1 MIFKKRSTWSL
12 FLVFLI
18 TLEKFASLRK
28 TSYDFKQ
35 TLYTWFAKF
44 FDVLTSLSFHSS
56 DHDLALFLK
65 CTFVGRILI
74 SLYVD
79 DMIII
84 SHDVDKIVVLKSN
97 LTFHYEMKD
106 LGALWYFLCI
116 EVTSSLKGYLLSQ
129 SKYTIDILDQAH
141 LIDTKTVDTSF
152 KANVCYS
159 SFDGNLL
166 SNPTLYCI
174 IVGSLVYLTIIR
186 LDIAYVVHIVS
197 LLLLLL

>member
-1 MIFKKRSTWSL
+1 MVIFKKRSTWSL

-18 TLEKFASLRK
+18 TLEKFVGLRK

-35 TLYTWFAKF
+35 ALYTWFAKF

-56 DHDLALFLK
+56 HHDLALFLK
-65 CTFVGRILI
+65 CTFGGRI

-84 SHDVDKIVVLKSN
+84 SDDVDEILVLKSN
-97 LTFHYEMKD
+97 LTFRYEMKD

-116 EVTSSLKGYLLSQ
+116 EVTSFLKGYLLSQ
-129 SKYTIDILDQAH
+129 SKYTIDILNQAH
-141 LIDTKTVDTSF
+141 LTDTKTVDTSF

-159 SFDGNLL
+159 SSDGNLL

-186 LDIAYVVHIVS
+186 LDITYVVHIVS
-197 LLLLLL
+197 LSLLLL